1 MENNNGKKLVI
12 TGFVL
17 GIVSCAIS
25 YVGSGEYAGLVSSIV
40 GIVLGIVGLV
50 LTIKGKKALAA
61 IGQKSGLAVAGMIL
75 SIVGI
80 VLSAIS
86 LIACTLCVVCFASA
100 LNDPTLQSSV
110 KEALESATITIG

>member
-50 LTIKGKKALAA
+50 LTIKGKALAE

-75 SIVGI
+75 SIIGI

-100 LNDPTLQSSV
+100 LNNPSLQSTV
-110 KEALESATITIG
+110 KEAIESATITIG